1 MLIFKKNPRL
11 VSERVRAGGA
21 DAFRLRLPGGAA
33 VTEVMSYEV
42 GGGRGGGVCEWGGA
56 ARPRRKTYDGP
67 SQSRGNL
74 RIAPSA
80 VCAYQRWRPQISK
93 MFTVVLKGLLFF
105 LSLEAFKANTCFF
118 FFQL

>member
-42 GGGRGGGVCEWGGA
+42 GGGVGGC
-56 ARPRRKTYDGP
+56 
-67 SQSRGNL
+67 L
-74 RIAPSA
+74 
-80 VCAYQRWRPQISK
+80 
-93 MFTVVLKGLLFF
+93 
-105 LSLEAFKANTCFF
+105 
-118 FFQL
+118 